1 MKETSGLKKIISI
14 LIVIVMILAI
24 AGIVCFAQ
32 TSPSVCVFFVGAFF
46 CFIGVLGIIN
56 NGLTLKNSPLLIF
69 PFAGIIIMF
78 SAASFIWDFPILE
91 KIRENMELIVPIV
104 VLVILFCFG
113 AGLFIGTIIF
123 RKRKKEKCT
132 YAVQAQCIDLRKDPE
147 ESLYSPVYK
156 YYYNGREYIYESRTS
171 SNAKPPEL
179 NGYREI
185 KINPENPDEVWMTNY
200 SIVFSFVGI
209 MLMVISS
216 YILYSLLK

>member
-1 MKETSGLKKIISI
+1 MKETSGLKKIMST
-14 LIVIVMILAI
+14 LIVIVMISAVV
-24 AGIVCFAQ
+24 GMVCFAQ
-32 TSPSVCVFFVGAFF
+32 TSPSVCVFFLGAFF
-46 CFIGVLGIIN
+46 FFIGVLGIIN

-147 ESLYSPVYK
+147 ESLYSPVYLRG
-156 YYYNGREYIYESRTS
+156 GRS
-171 SNAKPPEL
+171 PPPTPM
-179 NGYREI
+179 R
-185 KINPENPDEVWMTNY
+185 
-200 SIVFSFVGI
+200 SGI
-209 MLMVISS
+209 TVTA
-216 YILYSLLK
+216 